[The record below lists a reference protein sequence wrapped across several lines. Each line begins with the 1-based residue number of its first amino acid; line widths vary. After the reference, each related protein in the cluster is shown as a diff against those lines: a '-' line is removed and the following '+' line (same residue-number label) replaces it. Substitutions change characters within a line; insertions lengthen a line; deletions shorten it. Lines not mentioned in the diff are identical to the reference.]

1 MSKKNAPATS
11 AAAPFSNPYLAG
23 VLLGLVLL
31 ASFVILGAGLGAGPG
46 APDVAGRRLFD
57 ALTARAAARLGDP
70 PLRIVPVECLSACS
84 HPTAVALARA
94 GRWGY
99 VYGDL
104 GPAQLDEIL
113 DGGAL
118 YADAADGVVEW
129 RLRPQSFQSG
139 VVARIPPTK

>member
-1 MSKKNAPATS
+1 MKPTDPAPS
-11 AAAPFSNPYLAG
+11 DPRPAAADAAADLPTL
-23 VLLGLVLL
+23 
-31 ASFVILGAGLGAGPG
+31 FVCVTCHTATETAG

-129 RLRPQSFQSG
+129 RLRPRSFQSG